1 MSTSS
6 VSGEILDYVMD
17 DEAEMFKD
25 DLSDIECLQT
35 RKWWCFLL
43 SSICT
48 FLMGIFSVL
57 FVRAFAALFCRKVN
71 IIFFVFLLIL
81 WLFKSL
87 VFNLVYFQTFVISN

>member
-71 IIFFVFLLIL
+71 IIF
-81 WLFKSL
+81 L
-87 VFNLVYFQTFVISN
+87 VFC

>member
-6 VSGEILDYVMD
+6 VSSEILDYVMD
-17 DEAEMFKD
+17 DEASEMIQD
-25 DLSDIECLQT
+25 DLSDVECLQS

-71 IIFFVFLLIL
+71 N
-81 WLFKSL
+81 S
-87 VFNLVYFQTFVISN
+87 